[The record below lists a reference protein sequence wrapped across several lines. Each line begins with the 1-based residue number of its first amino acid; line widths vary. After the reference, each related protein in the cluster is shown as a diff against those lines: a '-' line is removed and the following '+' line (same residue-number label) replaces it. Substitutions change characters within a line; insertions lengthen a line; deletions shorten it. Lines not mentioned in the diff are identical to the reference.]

1 MNHFYKIDFW
11 GFYPFGPIMSSP
23 VDLNELSQKRTLK
36 SAVLLPLLP
45 EFPQP
50 YLPYVGHCSE
60 SSEKDFQAIVYTVGR
75 FSQETLRL
83 NRFCYIQGLTNKP
96 SKVG

>member
-1 MNHFYKIDFW
+1 
-11 GFYPFGPIMSSP
+11 MSSP

-96 SKVG
+96 SKEG